1 LTSCGDADEQQ
12 HGAGVAAA
20 EAVAVAVAA
29 AGAAAVAVVVAAAAV
44 ADKLR
49 TDLSAVGEQQLRQLL
64 LTAGSTGATQRPE
77 K

>member
-1 LTSCGDADEQQ
+1 LTSCVDADVQQ
-12 HGAGVAAA
+12 HGASVAAA
-20 EAVAVAVAA
+20 EAAAVAVVA
-29 AGAAAVAVVVAAAAV
+29 AGAAAVAVAAAAV